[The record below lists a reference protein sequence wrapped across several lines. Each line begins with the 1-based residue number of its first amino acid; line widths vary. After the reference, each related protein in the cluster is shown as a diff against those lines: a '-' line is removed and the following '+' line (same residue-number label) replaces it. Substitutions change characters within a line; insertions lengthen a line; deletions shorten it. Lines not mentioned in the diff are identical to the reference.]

1 MTKEEC
7 IADLKSINATGMEC
21 IDYAIKALEQQPSDD
36 CVSRQ
41 AVIEYIEACGAELG
55 HDIENESVRED
66 ILNMPPV
73 TPTRKVG
80 KWIETAKDYYK
91 AINEKSGGVDENTP
105 YFDDDIACPNCL
117 SKFSVID
124 NETERF
130 KCCPNCG
137 SENE

>member
-21 IDYAIKALEQQPSDD
+21 IDYAIKALEQQPCDD

-66 ILNMPPV
+66 ILNMPSV
-73 TPTRKVG
+73 TPKRKSG
-80 KWIETAKDYYK
+80 LHWIER
-91 AINEKSGGVDENTP
+91 
-105 YFDDDIACPNCL
+105 F
-117 SKFSVID
+117 D
-124 NETERF
+124 NEDKWLECPHCH
-130 KCCPNCG
+130 KDSDNAYCPNCG
-137 SENE
+137 ADMVKE